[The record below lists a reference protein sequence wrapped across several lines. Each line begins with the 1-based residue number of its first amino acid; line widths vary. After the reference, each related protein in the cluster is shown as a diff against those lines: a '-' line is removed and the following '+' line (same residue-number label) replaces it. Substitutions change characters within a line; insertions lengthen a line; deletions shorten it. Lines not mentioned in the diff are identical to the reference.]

1 MQNDSNIG
9 LPGNEYLSVKEFAA
23 LIHVHYN
30 TVLRAIK
37 TGKLNA
43 FRIGEG
49 KKCAYRI
56 SRYEIN
62 RIALIDMEQLVSRI
76 IEGKIK

>member
-1 MQNDSNIG
+1 MKNNVID
-9 LPGNEYLSVKEFAA
+9 LPESEYLSVKEFAA

-37 TGKLNA
+37 TGKLTA
-43 FRIGEG
+43 FRIGRG

-62 RIALIDMEQLVSRI
+62 RIALMDMEDMVSRI
-76 IEGKIK
+76 IEEKIK